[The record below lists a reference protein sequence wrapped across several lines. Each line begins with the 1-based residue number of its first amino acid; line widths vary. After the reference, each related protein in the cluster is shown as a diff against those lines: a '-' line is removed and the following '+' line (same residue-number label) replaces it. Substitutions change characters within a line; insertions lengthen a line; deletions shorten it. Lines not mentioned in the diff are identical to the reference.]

1 MKTTAVFKKVPFEQF
16 NEDWIKIFPEDSEDT
31 EYVKEVYDRIKRP
44 ERGTTGA
51 ACYDF
56 FIPETILF
64 TVGGEQVIPT
74 GISCVN
80 MEDDDVLLIF
90 PRSGLGTK
98 FRFILTNSTGIID
111 MDYSMTKNKGHI
123 FVKMINEGEKEF
135 EIESGKAFCQGML
148 IKFSTTAD
156 DVCNVERTCGFG
168 STDTR

>member
-31 EYVKEVYDRIKRP
+31 EYVKDVYDRIKRP

-90 PRSGLGTK
+90 PRSGLGK
-98 FRFILTNSTGIID
+98 
-111 MDYSMTKNKGHI
+111 
-123 FVKMINEGEKEF
+123 INRT
-135 EIESGKAFCQGML
+135 S
-148 IKFSTTAD
+148 SSSSP
-156 DVCNVERTCGFG
+156 VCPNTP
-168 STDTR
+168 